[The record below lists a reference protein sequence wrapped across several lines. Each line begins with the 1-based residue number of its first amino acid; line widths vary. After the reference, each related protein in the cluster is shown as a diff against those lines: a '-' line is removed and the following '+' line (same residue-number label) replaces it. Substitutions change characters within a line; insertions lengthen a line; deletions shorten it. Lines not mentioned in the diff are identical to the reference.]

1 MFLVFLRPLKL
12 IWTPQ
17 LLMVEVEYERVARV
31 CSTVN
36 NLI

>member
-1 MFLVFLRPLKL
+1 MFLVLLRPLKL

-31 CSTVN
+31 CNTVN